1 MEYTLNFHGRLFSL
15 AQPQVMGIVNVT
27 STSFYAASRV
37 QTADAVCSR
46 VREIEAEG
54 GTMID
59 IGACSTNPFLEKRT
73 TEEEEMEALDMALTA
88 IREMG
93 TRLPISVDT
102 YRSRVA
108 RRCIEHYQVEIIN
121 DVNAGDDPDMFPLVA
136 QTGTPYIMM
145 PQEKDMASTLKVMA
159 RKIQELRDLGQK
171 DIILDPGYGFGKTM
185 DENLRMLRQ
194 ADRFQVFGLPL
205 LVGISRKRMIYQTL
219 GITADEAL
227 NGTTVLNTIA
237 LTRGANILR
246 VHDVKACVEA
256 VRLWQACTA

>member
-1 MEYTLNFHGRLFSL
+1 MNFHGRLFSL

-27 STSFYAASRV
+27 SNSFYAASRA
-37 QTADAVCSR
+37 QTASAVCSR

-59 IGACSTNPFLEKRT
+59 IGACPTNPFQEKRP
-73 TEEEEMEALDMALTA
+73 TEEEEMAALDMALTA

-108 RRCIEHYQVEIIN
+108 RRCIEQYQVEIIN

-136 QTGTPYIMM
+136 ETGTPYIMM

-171 DIILDPGYGFGKTM
+171 DIILDPGYGFAKTM

-194 ADRFQVFGLPL
+194 ADRFQVFGLPV

-219 GITADEAL
+219 GTTADEAL

-246 VHDVKACVEA
+246 VHDVKACAEA
-256 VRLWQACTA
+256 VTLWQACTA